1 MNGRFQIAV
10 HILTLLHAAKGE
22 LLSSDYIAGS
32 VNANAVL
39 IRKELINLRAAGL
52 VSSKE
57 GKAGGYYLNKDAYQ
71 ITMADIYNAAM
82 QNPVL
87 GKARNQPNPKCSIGQ
102 QIGDHLAKLDADI
115 SLTINNKLAKQTLAD
130 FYKQFDQ

>member
-10 HILTLLHAAKGE
+10 HILTLLHAAKNE

-39 IRKELINLRAAGL
+39 IRKELSNLRGAGL

-57 GKAGGYYLNKDAYQ
+57 GKAGGYYLNKDAHQ
-71 ITMADIYNAAM
+71 ITMADIYNVAM
-82 QNPVL
+82 QNPIL
-87 GKARNQPNPKCSIGQ
+87 GKARNQPNPKCPIGQ
-102 QIGDHLAKLDADI
+102 KIGGHLNKLDADI
-115 SLTINNKLAKQTLAD
+115 TLTINNKLAKQTLAD